1 MKVVF
6 KLPFENENEAAK
18 TSFFRWLGL
27 SLHEYENHKPEI
39 SVILFIVQIAI

>member
-6 KLPFENENEAAK
+6 KLAFENKYEAAK
-18 TSFFRWLGL
+18 KRFFRRLGL
-27 SLHEYENHKPEI
+27 SLHEHEDHEPEI